1 MCGTL
6 SDVSTSTQMQQTH
19 ISRPP
24 SHLSPFSMLYHR
36 QATML
41 LVLLPI
47 PSALILFSLLLY
59 HLTPLLA
66 LVSNLPVPLHKLST
80 IIPHPKRARNL
91 PREFFNLPP
100 RPGSPNHADSTIGA
114 RLGVRG
120 KLMLLLI
127 CQGAISL
134 MAGWPTLIL
143 RVEDSD
149 KRVWA
154 AVAIS
159 MMLLPGTCAW
169 LAIFVMLSRP
179 AHYDRQA
186 KSRLSDVRRTIFGAG
201 GISHSTLYRRILPLS
216 SATTCVGVILAGVLG
231 DSARYVILVWTAT
244 YIAILVG
251 CGVMALWQMACTPRK
266 GMIRLR
272 GESRMSIYEKNDL
285 HLAEKE
291 IDRDANAVQQLKRN
305 DSWVSSPC
313 KWRRFHLLP
322 YPSTELF
329 CNSTPP
335 DSYFFFRVLVR
346 NRRCVL
352 V

>member
-1 MCGTL
+1 
-6 SDVSTSTQMQQTH
+6 
-19 ISRPP
+19 
-24 SHLSPFSMLYHR
+24 
-36 QATML
+36 ML

-100 RPGSPNHADSTIGA
+100 RSGSPHHADSTVTLGEIGA

-127 CQGAISL
+127 CKGAISL
-134 MAGWPTLIL
+134 MVG
-143 RVEDSD
+143 
-149 KRVWA
+149 WA
-154 AVAIS
+154 ALNVQPS
-159 MMLLPGTCAW
+159 LEPEVYLT
-169 LAIFVMLSRP
+169 RP
-179 AHYDRQA
+179 C
-186 KSRLSDVRRTIFGAG
+186 TIVFC
-201 GISHSTLYRRILPLS
+201 LYPL
-216 SATTCVGVILAGVLG
+216 
-231 DSARYVILVWTAT
+231 YVILVWTAT

-251 CGVMALWQMACTPRK
+251 CGVMGLWQMACTPRK

-272 GESRMSIYEKNDL
+272 GESRMSMYEERNDF

-291 IDRDANAVQQLKRN
+291 EKGLKIGTIRPDRDANGVRQLKIS

-313 KWRRFHLLP
+313 KWRRFHLFP
-322 YPSTELF
+322 YPSTEPF
-329 CNSTPP
+329 CNSTPS

>member
-1 MCGTL
+1 
-6 SDVSTSTQMQQTH
+6 
-19 ISRPP
+19 
-24 SHLSPFSMLYHR
+24 
-36 QATML
+36 ML

-47 PSALILFSLLLY
+47 LSALILFSLLLY

-100 RPGSPNHADSTIGA
+100 RPGSPNHADSTLSLGEIGA

-127 CQGAISL
+127 CEGAISL
-134 MAGWPTLIL
+134 VAGW
-143 RVEDSD
+143 
-149 KRVWA
+149 
-154 AVAIS
+154 VALSLQPSLGPEVYLTRHCTIVFCLY
-159 MMLLPGTCAW
+159 LLY
-169 LAIFVMLSRP
+169 I
-179 AHYDRQA
+179 
-186 KSRLSDVRRTIFGAG
+186 
-201 GISHSTLYRRILPLS
+201 
-216 SATTCVGVILAGVLG
+216 
-231 DSARYVILVWTAT
+231 ILVWTAT
-244 YIAILVG
+244 YIVILVG
-251 CGVMALWQMACTPRK
+251 CGVMGLWQMARTPRE

-272 GESRMSIYEKNDL
+272 GESRISMYGGENDF
-285 HLAEKE
+285 HPAEKE
-291 IDRDANAVQQLKRN
+291 EKDGLKVGIIRLDHAVQQVKRS

-313 KWRRFHLLP
+313 KWRRFHLFP
-322 YPSTELF
+322 YPSTELL

-335 DSYFFFRVLVR
+335 DSYFFFRLLVR

>member
-1 MCGTL
+1 
-6 SDVSTSTQMQQTH
+6 
-19 ISRPP
+19 
-24 SHLSPFSMLYHR
+24 
-36 QATML
+36 ML

-134 MAGWPTLIL
+134 MAGWPTLNL
-143 RVEDSD
+143 QPSLGPE
-149 KRVWA
+149 
-154 AVAIS
+154 
-159 MMLLPGTCAW
+159 
-169 LAIFVMLSRP
+169 
-179 AHYDRQA
+179 
-186 KSRLSDVRRTIFGAG
+186 
-201 GISHSTLYRRILPLS
+201 LYLTRHCTVVFCLYP
-216 SATTCVGVILAGVLG
+216 
-231 DSARYVILVWTAT
+231 RYVILVWTAT

-285 HLAEKE
+285 HIAEKE

-346 NRRCVL
+346 NRPCVL